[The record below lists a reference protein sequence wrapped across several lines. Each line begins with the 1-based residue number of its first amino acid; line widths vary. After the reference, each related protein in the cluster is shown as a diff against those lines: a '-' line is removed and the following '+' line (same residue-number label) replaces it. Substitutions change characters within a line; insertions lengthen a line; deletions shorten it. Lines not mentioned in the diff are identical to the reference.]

1 MGWREEITTA
11 VDEWIAVEGGA
22 GQRPRWR
29 RIGRAARAGEPG
41 RYAVDLRGTELNP
54 DQLESLRL
62 AGPEESGVEAGFAVT
77 ETMQS
82 GSSLTVRV
90 AEFAD
95 PVDPFLWV
103 LQQPPTFLL
112 ETLRDGIAGLG
123 DTPLGSLLASGSPA
137 GEPARTEVPAGLFP
151 EQQEAYLA
159 CLGTGVR
166 LVWGPP
172 GTGKTM
178 VLTLAIGDLIA
189 AGKRVLLVSATNIA
203 VDNALKGVL
212 RGHRHSSGDIVR
224 VGPPQLKEIAD
235 DPHVSLPLMVRA
247 RLADVEGRRAQV
259 SADLLGIRSRAED
272 LAELEAGLVRFDAE
286 AYVQAR
292 GLVTEP
298 FGDAASRDV
307 RVSELKKAAREV
319 GQSLAAAE
327 QDLTRALKDRDDAED
342 SRHLWKQVDA
352 LLDEADGVEHAATAA
367 ESAALQSQE
376 RLRETQRALREVE
389 NRTGLAKLRS
399 RAERTDAQAACGE
412 AGDQFREAHG
422 DALKARDIADRRRA
436 QIAVQAEE
444 MTRAI
449 PFSDTEIDRRDK
461 AARAAAARHRTLTRS
476 LGELRTALA
485 TAEDEA
491 GRAHLAET
499 LIAAAEEQGWPARQG
514 KAEALRPVV
523 ASEAARKGPLEERYK
538 QIQEEYE
545 RLARDAQGEI
555 IKNARLVAT
564 TLARFRTNRH
574 VFSGHYDVVLIDE
587 VGAASLPEVLL
598 AVSHAQQAAV
608 LLGDF
613 MQLGPVVPRAL
624 KDKRRPDIQRWLVP
638 DVFQHCGITDPAA
651 ARTHPACTTLVT
663 QNRFGRAVMG
673 LVNGLAY
680 GGVLQAGPVVRSP
693 RSPEDPEI
701 VLIDTDGLHELA
713 HVHLTGPSKGWW
725 PAGPLISRALID
737 LHGGDGETT
746 GVVTPYGDQA
756 EATLEALRDIER
768 DGGPSAEV
776 GTAHRFQGREFPI
789 VVFDTVEGE
798 HSRPLWMAKASRAP
812 EASDWMR
819 SGIRLFNVAMTRVQ
833 TRVYVIASAT
843 RIREV
848 ARKAPD
854 SPFGQLDALIGSS
867 GVRVLP
873 AKSLITPPELNVPR
887 GEFGDRLAEVLS
899 RHVEVSDVDD
909 ETTFYA
915 SFVAAI
921 RSARTSLWLWTPW
934 VARRVR
940 MILPELRA
948 AVDRG
953 VRVTVFVRDPSDQL
967 QKKPAN
973 LSLVQD
979 LRAVVHTV
987 VPMHVMHQ
995 KIVVVDERTVML
1007 GSLNALSQSWT
1018 REVMVTMRG
1027 AYFARKILT
1036 HEHAEIFARPP
1047 KCPRCGQDDI
1057 EIRRGAKENWYWR
1070 CYNSRCPTG
1079 GGNKAWKKDI
1089 ELWRRQGS
1097 AKR

>member
-1 MGWREEITTA
+1 MGWRDEITTA

-29 RIGRAARAGEPG
+29 RVGRAARAGDPG
-41 RYAVDLRGTELNP
+41 RYTVDLRGTELNP

-82 GSSLTVRV
+82 GSSLTVKV

-112 ETLRDGIAGLG
+112 ESLRDGIAALG
-123 DTPLGSLLASGSPA
+123 DTPLGSLLASGRPA
-137 GEPARTEVPAGLFP
+137 GEPARAEAPAGLFP
-151 EQQEAYLA
+151 EQAEAYRA
-159 CLGTGVR
+159 CLGTGVH

-178 VLTLAIGDLIA
+178 VLTLAIGHLIA

-212 RGHRHSSGDIVR
+212 RGHRHTSGDIVR
-224 VGPPQLKEIAD
+224 VGPPQLKEIAEN
-235 DPHVSLPLMVRA
+235 PEVSLPLMVRA
-247 RLADVEGRRAQV
+247 RLADVEGRRARV
-259 SADLLGIRSRAED
+259 SAELLGMRRRAED
-272 LAELEAGLVRFDAE
+272 LAELEAGLVRFDA
-286 AYVQAR
+286 ASYAQAR
-292 GLVTEP
+292 ALVTEP
-298 FGDAASRDV
+298 FGDAASRDI
-307 RVSELKKAAREV
+307 RVEELKKAAREV
-319 GQSLAAAE
+319 GRSLAAADR
-327 QDLTRALKDRDDAED
+327 DLDAALKDRDDAAD
-342 SRHLWKQVDA
+342 SRHLWEQVDA
-352 LLDEADGVEHAATAA
+352 LRGEADQVENAATAA
-367 ESAALQSQE
+367 ESAALLREE
-376 RLRETQRALREVE
+376 RLREAQRTLRGIEQ
-389 NRTGLAKLRS
+389 RTGFARRRS
-399 RAERTDAQAACGE
+399 RKERTEAQAACGQAE
-412 AGDQFREAHG
+412 SQFSEAH
-422 DALKARDIADRRRA
+422 DHALKARGIADRRRA
-436 QIAVQAEE
+436 RIATQTEE
-444 MTRAI
+444 MIRAI
-449 PFSDTEIDRRDK
+449 PFSDSEIGRRD
-461 AARAAAARHRTLTRS
+461 ATARAAAIRHQTLTRS
-476 LGELRTALA
+476 VGELRTALA

-491 GRAHLAET
+491 GRAHRAEA
-499 LIAAAEEQGWPARQG
+499 LIATAEEHGWPARHG
-514 KAEALRPVV
+514 KAVALRSVVV
-523 ASEAARKGPLEERYK
+523 AEAARKGPLEKQYK
-538 QIQEEYE
+538 EIQEEYE

-555 IKNARLVAT
+555 VKNARLVAT

-598 AVSHAQQAAV
+598 AVSHAERAAV

-613 MQLGPVVPRAL
+613 MQLGPVVPRVL
-624 KDKRRPDIQRWLVP
+624 KDKKRPDIQRWLVP

-651 ARTHPACTTLVT
+651 ARTHAACTTLVT

-680 GGVLQAGPVVRSP
+680 GGVLQAGPVVRHS
-693 RSPEDPEI
+693 RSSEDPEI

-725 PAGPLISRALID
+725 AAGPLISRALID
-737 LHGGDGETT
+737 LHAGDGENA

-768 DGGPSAEV
+768 AGGPSAEV

-798 HSRPLWMAKASRAP
+798 HSRPLWMAKASSAP

-833 TRVYVIASAT
+833 TRVYVIASGA

-848 ARKAPD
+848 AQKAPD
-854 SPFGQLDALIGSS
+854 SPFGQLDALIGTP

-873 AKSLITPPELNVPR
+873 ARTLITPPELNVPR
-887 GEFGDRLAEVLS
+887 GEFGDRLADVLA

-915 SFVAAI
+915 SFVAAV
-921 RSARTSLWLWTPW
+921 RSARTSLWLWAPW
-934 VARRVR
+934 VARRIR

-953 VRVTVFVRDPSDQL
+953 VRVTVFVRDSSDEL
-967 QKKPAN
+967 QKRPAN
-973 LSLVQD
+973 ASLVED

-995 KIVVVDERTVML
+995 KIVVVDEKTVML

-1027 AYFARKILT
+1027 AYFARKILA

-1047 KCPRCGQDDI
+1047 KCPRCGQGDI
-1057 EIRRGAKENWYWR
+1057 EIRRGAKQNWYWR
-1070 CYNSRCPTG
+1070 CYNRRCPTG

-1089 ELWRRQGS
+1089 DLWHRPGS
-1097 AKR
+1097 TKP

>member
-1 MGWREEITTA
+1 M
-11 VDEWIAVEGGA
+11 
-22 GQRPRWR
+22 
-29 RIGRAARAGEPG
+29 
-41 RYAVDLRGTELNP
+41 DLRGTELNP

-77 ETMQS
+77 ETVQT
-82 GSSLTVRV
+82 GSSLTVRI

-95 PVDPFLWV
+95 PADPFLWV

-112 ETLRDGIAGLG
+112 EALRDGFAGLG
-123 DTPLGSLLASGSPA
+123 DTPLGSLLASGRPA
-137 GEPARTEVPAGLFP
+137 GEPARTEAPAGLFP
-151 EQQEAYLA
+151 EQVEAYRA

-212 RGHRHSSGDIVR
+212 RGRRHNPGDIVR

-235 DPHVSLPLMVRA
+235 DPEVSLPLMVRA
-247 RLADVEGRRAQV
+247 RLADVEQRRART
-259 SADLLGIRSRAED
+259 SAELLGIRRRAED
-272 LAELEAGLVRFDAE
+272 LAELDAGLVRFDAV
-286 AYVQAR
+286 AYAKAR
-292 GLVTEP
+292 ALVAEP

-307 RVSELKKAAREV
+307 RVTELEKAAREV
-319 GQSLAAAE
+319 AQSLAAA
-327 QDLTRALKDRDDAED
+327 DRAVVRALKDRDDAAD

-352 LLDEADGVEHAATAA
+352 LLDEADRVERVATAA
-367 ESAALQSQE
+367 ESAALQTE
-376 RLRETQRALREVE
+376 DRLRETRRALREIE
-389 NRTGLAKLRS
+389 NRSGLAKLRS
-399 RAERTDAQAACGE
+399 RSEHAKAKAACDE
-412 AGDQFREAHG
+412 AGVHYE
-422 DALKARDIADRRRA
+422 DAYEHARKARGITDRRRA
-436 QIAVQAEE
+436 QIAAQTGE
-444 MTRAI
+444 MARTI
-449 PFSDTEIDRRDK
+449 PFSSTEIERRDT
-461 AARAAAARHRTLTRS
+461 AARDTAAGHRALTRS
-476 LGELRTALA
+476 AAELRAALA
-485 TAEDEA
+485 AAESEA
-491 GRAHLAET
+491 GRARTAEA
-499 LIAAAEEQGWPARQG
+499 LIATAEQHGWPTRHG
-514 KAEALRPVV
+514 KAEALRPAVT
-523 ASEAARKGPLEERYK
+523 AEAVRKGALEQQYK
-538 QIQEEYE
+538 DIQDEYE

-598 AVSHAQQAAV
+598 AVAHAQQAAV

-624 KDKRRPDIQRWLVP
+624 KEKERPDIQRWLVP
-638 DVFQHCGITDPAA
+638 DVFQHCGISDPAA
-651 ARTHPACTTLVT
+651 ARMHPACTTLVT

-680 GGVLQAGPVVRSP
+680 GGVLQAGPVVRDS
-693 RSPEDPEI
+693 RSPDDPEI

-756 EATLEALRDIER
+756 EATLEALRDVER
-768 DGGPSAEV
+768 DGSPSAEV

-798 HSRPLWMAKASRAP
+798 HGRPLWLAKASRAP
-812 EASDWMR
+812 EAHDWMR
-819 SGIRLFNVAMTRVQ
+819 NGVRLFNVAMTRVQ
-833 TRVYVIASAT
+833 TRVYVIASGT

-854 SPFGQLDALIGSS
+854 SPFGQLDALVGTP

-873 AKSLITPPELNVPR
+873 AKSLITPPELNVSR

-921 RSARTSLWLWTPW
+921 RSAKTSLWLWTPW

-973 LSLVQD
+973 ASLVED

-995 KIVVVDERTVML
+995 KIVVVDEKTVML

-1047 KCPRCGQDDI
+1047 KCPKCGQDDI

-1070 CYNSRCPTG
+1070 CYNTQCPTG

-1089 ELWRRQGS
+1089 DLWRRPGS
-1097 AKR
+1097 TKP